1 MFLDLCTYKV
11 LPPPTT
17 PEAVEWKYGK
27 NAGRNRCLRILLTT
41 RQVHDMLLQNDHDLY
56 QKAGGG
62 VTVAIKDLTSP
73 EHPIWLVQ
81 RAGLK
86 KLKYEDIHADVVHF
100 HIFELSAKIFE
111 VMERIKM
118 HQIPRGRHSLK

>member
-1 MFLDLCTYKV
+1 M
-11 LPPPTT
+11 
-17 PEAVEWKYGK
+17 EWKYGK

-41 RQVHDMLLQNDHDLY
+41 RQVHEMIRRNNHELY

-62 VTVAIKDLTSP
+62 VTVEIKDLTSP

-81 RAGLK
+81 KAGLK
-86 KLKYEDIHADVVHF
+86 KLKYADIHADVVHF
-100 HIFELSAKIFE
+100 HISELSANVFD
-111 VMERIKM
+111 VTERIKM